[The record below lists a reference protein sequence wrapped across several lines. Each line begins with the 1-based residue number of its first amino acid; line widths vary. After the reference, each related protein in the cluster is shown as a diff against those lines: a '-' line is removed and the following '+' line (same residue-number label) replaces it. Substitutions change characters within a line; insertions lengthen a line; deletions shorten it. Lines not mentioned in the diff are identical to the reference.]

1 MKIAV
6 IGGGISGIAAA
17 QILKKNGFRPIVF
30 ERSAKP
36 GGVWATAYPDV
47 HLQNLYNHYHLSD
60 FPWPFKPDF
69 HPSGRQILN
78 YLEQA
83 IEKLQLDVRLR
94 HEVSKLTENSQGWL
108 VACSNGAEEQFDYV
122 IISNGQYTQRK
133 VRPSFENE
141 SYFKGRIMTELE
153 VKDLDVFKD
162 KRVAVIGFGKS
173 ALDMSTFATGNA
185 AAVHHVFRTPRWLLP
200 ERIFGMHFT
209 RALFNR
215 FGTVMMR
222 SWVQPTAMESFL
234 HKRMKFVVMGFW
246 KMIAGILKYELRKHG
261 FGKGKAA
268 RQRLSVVT
276 PKTALLNDLGSKTA
290 LAPEKYLPLV
300 ANGKIIPH
308 HACLKGFSE
317 NEILLDNGEALPC
330 DVALLCL
337 GFDTPQFPFLPQ
349 QYRDL
354 LEKDNDV
361 RVLCCACIA

>member
-6 IGGGISGIAAA
+6 IGGGVSGIATA
-17 QILKKNGFRPIVF
+17 QILKKNGFTPVVF

-69 HPSGRQILN
+69 HPSGKQILD
-78 YLEQA
+78 YLGQA
-83 IEKLQLDVRLR
+83 IEKLQLDVRLQ
-94 HEVSKLTENSQGWL
+94 HEVTKLTENTNGWL
-108 VACSNGAEEQFDYV
+108 VTCGNGVEEQFDYV

-141 SYFKGRIMTELE
+141 SCFKGRIMTELE
-153 VKDLDVFKD
+153 VKDLSVFNN

-173 ALDMSTFATGNA
+173 ALDMATFTTDNA

-200 ERIFGMHFT
+200 ERILGMHFT

-222 SWVQPTAMESFL
+222 SWVQPSAMESFL
-234 HKRMKFVVMGFW
+234 HRRMKFMVMGFW
-246 KMIAGILKYELRKHG
+246 NMIAGILKFELRKHA

-268 RQRLSVVT
+268 KQRLS
-276 PKTALLNDLGSKTA
+276 
-290 LAPEKYLPLV
+290 
-300 ANGKIIPH
+300 
-308 HACLKGFSE
+308 
-317 NEILLDNGEALPC
+317 
-330 DVALLCL
+330 
-337 GFDTPQFPFLPQ
+337 
-349 QYRDL
+349 
-354 LEKDNDV
+354 
-361 RVLCCACIA
+361 